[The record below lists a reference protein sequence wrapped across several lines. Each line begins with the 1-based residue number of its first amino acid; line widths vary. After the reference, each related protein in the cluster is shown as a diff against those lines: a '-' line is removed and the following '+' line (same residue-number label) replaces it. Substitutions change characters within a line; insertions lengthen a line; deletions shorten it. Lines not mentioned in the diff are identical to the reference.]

1 MSLHPKRKHREVI
14 LAAAAPLSPNLP
26 APELP
31 PGTDPQEV
39 AEAAGDIP
47 RLPDGFPTAGLTTT
61 QQEAIALWYRQHQAD
76 LHDTARTLLATDP
89 ADSLQHLLL
98 NCVLL
103 CRALRL
109 HPAAEHT
116 VATLARA
123 LGVDPSDLTARNRAL
138 MHATR
143 TAASHR
149 AVPATI
155 SSLRELAPRFPQLD
169 FRASAIAGRMP
180 NIIAP
185 FVNPHLT
192 LGEQWATATA
202 IGSIPGLTARLAEH
216 PSTGANALA
225 ISFPTS
231 TFNTPKRTMSTATAN
246 ALRDLFAASLTPALD
261 TCKRA
266 LARHCLSL
274 PQPTSQRLAKLADR
288 LHHHANNSH
297 PTTAEQHSAAHA
309 LFTLISHLHEFEPSL
324 TPLAERLRSLLY

>member
-26 APELP
+26 APDLP
-31 PGTDPQEV
+31 PGTDSQTA
-39 AEAAGDIP
+39 AEATGDIP
-47 RLPDGFPTAGLTTT
+47 RLPAGFPTAGLTET
-61 QQEAIALWYRQHQAD
+61 QQADIALWYRQHQAD

-89 ADSLQHLLL
+89 ADTLQHLLL

-123 LGVDPSDLTARNRAL
+123 LGVDPSDLTERNRAL

-143 TAASHR
+143 SAATHR
-149 AVPATI
+149 AAPTTI
-155 SSLRELAPRFPQLD
+155 TTLRELAPRFPQLD
-169 FRASAIAGRMP
+169 FRPSATAGRMP

-185 FVNPHLT
+185 FVNPHIT

-202 IGSIPGLTARLAEH
+202 IGTIPGLTARLAEH
-216 PSTGANALA
+216 PTTGANALA
-225 ISFPTS
+225 ITFPTS

-246 ALRDLFAASLTPALD
+246 ALSDFFAISLTPALD

-274 PQPTSQRLAKLADR
+274 PQPTTQRLAKLLDQ
-288 LHHHANNSH
+288 LHHFANNTK
-297 PTTAEQHSAAHA
+297 PTAAEQSSAAHA
-309 LFTLISHLHEFEPSL
+309 LFTLIIHLHEFEPAL
-324 TPLAERLRSLLY
+324 IPLADRLRYLLY